1 MYEFLRYRVGDV
13 MTAEALT
20 IREETALS
28 EVERLFTKH
37 GFNGLPVV
45 DAAGTMVG
53 LLTKLDFLKAFAFST
68 DAMVPHYDEIV
79 ARPARS
85 VMTREPETVDSELP
99 LTRVLERMV
108 ATRMR
113 SFPVLDGKRL
123 VGMVSREDVMTAV
136 RRAAEG
142 KGPARND

>member
-1 MYEFLRYRVGDV
+1 MYEFLRYRVEDV
-13 MTAEALT
+13 MTVEPLT
-20 IREETALS
+20 IGENTTLG

-45 DAAGTMVG
+45 DGEGAMVG
-53 LLTKLDFLKAFAFST
+53 LFTKLDFLKAFAFSK
-68 DAMVPHYDEIV
+68 DSIVPRYDEIV

-85 VMTREPETVDSELP
+85 VMTREPETVDSALS

-113 SFPVLDGKRL
+113 SFPVVDGKRL
-123 VGMVSREDVMTAV
+123 LGMVSREDVMTAV

-142 KGPARND
+142 KAPARID

>member
-13 MTAEALT
+13 MTAETLT
-20 IREETALS
+20 IREETALT

-37 GFNGLPVV
+37 GFNSLPVV

-53 LLTKLDFLKAFAFST
+53 LVTKLDFLKAFAFST
-68 DAMVPHYDEIV
+68 DAMVPRYEEIV

-85 VMTREPETVDSELP
+85 VMTREPETVDSALP

-108 ATRMR
+108 STRLR
-113 SFPVLDGKRL
+113 SFPVVEGKRL